1 MKKLNFL
8 KSIIDFIWIMSLITY
23 PLIIISALML
33 LLDQDKFDIPIRF
46 LNTAVDMSTIYGK
59 IAITITVLNGG
70 LLLYAISLFR
80 KLLTNFKKRIIFD
93 DETCHL
99 LNLIGRVVICGAIIN
114 LITNFILKLSSAAF
128 RIEFGN
134 EPFLYLMTLGL
145 FFTVL
150 AEVFTIGKRLKE
162 ENELTI

>member
-8 KSIIDFIWIMSLITY
+8 KSIIDFIWIMSLISY
-23 PLIIISALML
+23 PLIIIFTLML
-33 LLDQDKFDIPIRF
+33 LLDQDKLDIPIKF
-46 LNTAVDMSTIYGK
+46 LNTTVDISTIYGK
-59 IAITITVLNGG
+59 IALIITVLNGG

-80 KLLTNFKKRIIFD
+80 KLLTNFKKKIIFD
-93 DETCHL
+93 DVTCHL
-99 LNLIGRVVICGAIIN
+99 LNLIGRVVICGAIIY
-114 LITNFILKLSSAAF
+114 LLTDFILKLSTEVF
-128 RIEFGN
+128 RIEFGDG
-134 EPFLYLMTLGL
+134 PFVYLMTLGL